1 MFSFSTIF
9 DQQEP
14 GHPCTTNPRQ
24 LFGSDYIKDY
34 DLHPGLML
42 CIKYN
47 QLDSCI
53 CLDIYQNEL
62 FQAKA
67 ESEKREADI
76 KIQELKEDINVRTH
90 EAQREGRK
98 RDKLDRELKT
108 ARLDLE
114 SKNIEIKNKQS
125 TLQKLQE
132 ECSRLEANLKEQKV

>member
-1 MFSFSTIF
+1 MIKFLFTFGDTIGKLELYLSFSI
-9 DQQEP
+9 
-14 GHPCTTNPRQ
+14 
-24 LFGSDYIKDY
+24 
-34 DLHPGLML
+34 
-42 CIKYN
+42 
-47 QLDSCI
+47 
-53 CLDIYQNEL
+53 

-67 ESEKREADI
+67 ESEKREADV

-132 ECSRLEANLKEQKV
+132 ECSRLEANLKEQKVIKLK